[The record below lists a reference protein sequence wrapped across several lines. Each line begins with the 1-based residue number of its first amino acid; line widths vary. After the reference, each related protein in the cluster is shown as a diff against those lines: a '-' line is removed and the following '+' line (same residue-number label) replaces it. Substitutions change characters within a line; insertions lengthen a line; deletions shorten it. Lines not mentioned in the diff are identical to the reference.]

1 MGAKGKGSYNF
12 CKDLKSLNSIVIG
25 ELTKTIKPYIYKFE
39 LNCCLEDKNKIKNLN
54 EKTIIRDNEILSHYY
69 IINKNDSEKIKN
81 IKMNVEYIDNDGN
94 KMKKDFDIIL
104 EELKNYLK
112 EKNYLN

>member
-1 MGAKGKGSYNF
+1 
-12 CKDLKSLNSIVIG
+12 
-25 ELTKTIKPYIYKFE
+25 
-39 LNCCLEDKNKIKNLN
+39 
-54 EKTIIRDNEILSHYY
+54 
-69 IINKNDSEKIKN
+69 
-81 IKMNVEYIDNDGN
+81 MNVEYIDNDGN